1 LGEKLVEKHGDFI
14 REFARTYGLDY
25 CPVYSVIG
33 SIISQEVIKVVES
46 KYNAR

>member
-1 LGEKLVEKHGDFI
+1 LTA
-14 REFARTYGLDY
+14 FAKTYNIDY

-46 KYNAR
+46 N